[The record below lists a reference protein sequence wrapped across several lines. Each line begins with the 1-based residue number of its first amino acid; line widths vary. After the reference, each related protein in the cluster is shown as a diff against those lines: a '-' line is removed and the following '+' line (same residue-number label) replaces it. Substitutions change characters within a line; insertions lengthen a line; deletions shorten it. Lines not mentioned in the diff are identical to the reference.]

1 MDETQEQP
9 QGEEAQGDDLKI
21 PLKFGI
27 PQGMPSRYAHHL
39 IVQPSEDEVV
49 LSFFEVIPP
58 LLLGNVEDHLETLKK
73 GVRADCIARITVAKR
88 RYPEFV
94 RAMGS
99 ILEVTP
105 KEEATPKVEAPPKV
119 EE

>member
-1 MDETQEQP
+1 MNEDQEKLQSEETE
-9 QGEEAQGDDLKI
+9 GEELKV

-27 PQGMPSRYAHHL
+27 PQGMSSRYAHHL
-39 IVQPSEDEVV
+39 IVQPNENEVI

-58 LLLGNVEDHLETLKK
+58 LLLGNPEEQLEILKK
-73 GVRADCIARITVAKR
+73 GVRADCVARITVAKS
-88 RYPEFV
+88 RYPDFV

-99 ILEVTP
+99 ILEEP
-105 KEEATPKVEAPPKV
+105 AKAEAPPKA